1 MELRAGAVGFKLASL
16 PLLLIVS
23 TTVLK
28 VLNVET
34 LLHGFRSKETLNNKT
49 KTQDESSL
57 FFFFSIFVKK
67 WDLGRILFIFISLI
81 NSNEILL

>member
-1 MELRAGAVGFKLASL
+1 MAVGFKLASL

-49 KTQDESSL
+49 KTQDES
-57 FFFFSIFVKK
+57 FFFF
-67 WDLGRILFIFISLI
+67 LFLSKNGI
-81 NSNEILL
+81 